1 MDKFTIAKIG
11 KTVGLKGELK
21 LHLLTDFQSQFQA
34 GKTFLSDA
42 QTLTIKNYNP
52 SRGVV
57 LFEGFE
63 DIDSAKTLT
72 NAYLYATKEQTRR
85 DCTLAEGEMFWFDM
99 IGLDV
104 IDDGRKLGTITE
116 IDRIGEIEYFK
127 VKTDAA
133 YKNMAKQFLIPN
145 IDVYVLEK
153 TDGAIVTTG
162 CFDILE
168 QS

>member
-42 QTLTIKNYNP
+42 QSLTIKSYNP
-52 SRGVV
+52 NRGLVC
-57 LFEGFE
+57 FEGFE
-63 DIDSAKTLT
+63 DIDSAKALT
-72 NAYLYATKEQTRR
+72 NAYLYATEEQTRR
-85 DCTLAEGEMFWFDM
+85 DCKLAKGEKFWFDM

-116 IDRIGEIEYFK
+116 IDRIGATEYFK

-133 YKNMAKQFLIPN
+133 YQDIAKQFLIPN

-153 TDGAIVTTG
+153 TDSAIVTTG